1 MTYRN
6 RAERIDIVENKLK
19 KWRVKKTEQSKIFLN
34 QKEKNNFKGVG
45 KKIIYMEDKEGLMFN
60 YAFRRQE
67 NRTTK
72 YTKSIQ
78 TI

>member
-1 MTYRN
+1 M
-6 RAERIDIVENKLK
+6 EN
-19 KWRVKKTEQSKIFLN
+19 
-34 QKEKNNFKGVG
+34 
-45 KKIIYMEDKEGLMFN
+45 KEGLMFN

-72 YTKSIQ
+72 HTRSIQ